1 MNDGWGESKV
11 DLMNAKAA
19 DVRKIVTEL
28 NTAILSATEAG
39 LVVEIDTIDMNMIGK
54 NPFPAVTSK
63 VYLPL

>member
-11 DLMNAKAA
+11 GLMNAKAA
-19 DVRKIVTEL
+19 VVRKIVTEL
-28 NTAILSATEAG
+28 NAAILSATEAG
-39 LVVEIDTIDMNMIGK
+39 LVVEIDTIDMNMIGN

>member
-1 MNDGWGESKV
+1 MNDGWGESKM
-11 DLMNAKAA
+11 DLMNAKAE
-19 DVRKIVTEL
+19 VIRKMVTEL
-28 NTAILSATEAG
+28 NSMILDATQSG

>member
-11 DLMNAKAA
+11 DLLNAKAE
-19 DVRKIVTEL
+19 VIRKIVAEL
-28 NTAILSATEAG
+28 NSMILDATQSG

>member
-1 MNDGWGESKV
+1 MNDGWGESKR
-11 DLMNAKAA
+11 DLMNAKAE
-19 DVRKIVTEL
+19 VIRKMVTEL
-28 NTAILSATEAG
+28 NSMILDATQSG

>member
-19 DVRKIVTEL
+19 VVHKIVTEL

-39 LVVEIDTIDMNMIGK
+39 LVVEIATIDMNMIGK